1 MSRASMAAS
10 RLVAMPL
17 SHLKRAI
24 IPPARAPKA
33 LYSSLGNV
41 GSQRT
46 PGVLHVRLS
55 FASWPTQPATSARSA
70 SVQIR
75 SLCSINPLSP
85 ARASATATLKGAE
98 AIRAV
103 VASGNGSNEGRGSG
117 GSGSGSGWGRGGQG
131 DRSGESRRTETAVAA
146 FGAMIFVSIHH
157 TLHHTFSAQCEA
169 RPKAP
174 EKREVSTVGG
184 ALPEPDP
191 VTLYEMFAILE
202 GEWMWL
208 AGTTKGVPRL

>member
-10 RLVAMPL
+10 RLAAMPL

-24 IPPARAPKA
+24 IPSARAPKA
-33 LYSSLGNV
+33 LLSSLGYV

-55 FASWPTQPATSARSA
+55 FASWPTQPATSARSS

-75 SLCSINPLSP
+75 SLCSIKPSSP
-85 ARASATATLKGAE
+85 ARASETAMLKGAE

-117 GSGSGSGWGRGGQG
+117 GSGWGRGGQG
-131 DRSGESRRTETAVAA
+131 DRSGESRRIETTVAA
-146 FGAMIFVSIHH
+146 FGAMLFVSIHH
-157 TLHHTFSAQCEA
+157 TLHNTFSAQCEA
-169 RPKAP
+169 KPKAP

-208 AGTTKGVPRL
+208 AGTTKGVPRS